1 MGKKSKQHR
10 KELKNGLTTLA
21 SSLATEQIFPDI
33 PAMPIGVNPT
43 LGTAPIQSANPMFYN
58 NRYYLITNFRT
69 LLNEL
74 YVEHGIIQ
82 TMIDQPVEDGFR
94 GGFKILSSQLDA
106 DDIIELEKK
115 MEETEAVETLINA
128 LKWCRLFGG
137 AGLLINI
144 AGEDPAKPLNIEAI
158 GEGREIEFYAADRWE
173 LANNPFVLEDN
184 ILTPNGERW
193 SDVNFNYYGVE
204 INPSRVLRLKG
215 KAAPSLKRLQ
225 LQGWGMSELERLVS
239 PMNKFLKNQNVI
251 YELLDE
257 AKLDVYSIDNYAGSV
272 AAGQEEAVKKR
283 IMLTNYMKSYLNA
296 LILDAEDKFDQK
308 QLSMSGVSE
317 VLKDARYDIASA
329 MKMPVTKIF
338 GMSSA
343 GFNSGDDDIENYNSM
358 IEREVRTPARN
369 IIKTILRI
377 LCKATFDFI
386 PDDIDIEFKSLRIMK
401 ETEEEGLKTSKYNRF
416 RDMYSLG
423 LITKGEFYDLL
434 QEENVITQNLRIK
447 DDDDYIELAGE
458 ASPLHNVNQGNAV

>member
-1 MGKKSKQHR
+1 MKKKNK
-10 KELKNGLTTLA
+10 KELKNGLT
-21 SSLATEQIFPDI
+21 SLATSMANEQIFPDI
-33 PAMPIGVNPT
+33 PAVPLGINPT

-58 NRYYLITNFRT
+58 NRYYMITNMRS
-69 LLNEL
+69 LLNEM

-94 GGFKILSSQLDA
+94 GGFKIISSELSN

-115 MEETEAVETLINA
+115 IEETEAVEKLIEA
-128 LKWCRLFGG
+128 LKWNRLFGG
-137 AGLLINI
+137 AGLIINV
-144 AGEDPAKPLNIEAI
+144 AGEDPRDDFDIEAV
-158 GEGREIEFYAADRWE
+158 GEGREIEFYSADRWE
-173 LANNPFVLEDN
+173 LANNPYILTPT
-184 ILTPNGERW
+184 LTPNGQRVK
-193 SDVNFNYYGVE
+193 DVNFNYYGIE
-204 INPSRVLRLKG
+204 INPSRVLILRG
-215 KAAPSLKRLQ
+215 KPAPSLKRLQ

-272 AAGQEEAVKKR
+272 ASGQEEAVKKR

-296 LILDAEDKFDQK
+296 LILDADDKFDQK
-308 QLSMSGVSE
+308 QMSMAGVSE
-317 VLKDARYDIASA
+317 VLREARYDIASA

-358 IEREVRTPARN
+358 IERDVRTPSKN
-369 IIKTILRI
+369 IIKTIVRL
-377 LCKATFDFI
+377 LCKATFDYI
-386 PDDIDIEFKSLRIMK
+386 PEDIDIEFESLRIMK
-401 ETEEEGLKTSKYNRF
+401 ETEEEALKTSKYNRF
-416 RDMYSLG
+416 RDLYVNG

-434 QEENVITQNLRIK
+434 NQEDVIQQELKIKGDDEYYSMLDGGAEPMQNI
-447 DDDDYIELAGE
+447 
-458 ASPLHNVNQGNAV
+458 NQGNEL

>member
-1 MGKKSKQHR
+1 MRKQR
-10 KELKNGLTTLA
+10 RYKKELKNGLTNLVSNIA
-21 SSLATEQIFPDI
+21 REQIFPDI
-33 PAMPIGVNPT
+33 PALPLGVNSAM
-43 LGTAPIQSANPMFYN
+43 GTAPIQSANPMFYN
-58 NRYYLITNFRT
+58 NRYYLITNLRA
-69 LLNEL
+69 LLNEM

-106 DDIIELEKK
+106 DDIIQLEKK
-115 MEETEAVETLINA
+115 IEETDAVNVLVNA

-137 AGLLINI
+137 AGVIVNI
-144 AGEDPAKPLNIEAI
+144 AGEDPAKPLDIETI

-173 LANNPFVLEDN
+173 LANNPYIMQQDLM
-184 ILTPNGERW
+184 TPNGDRW
-193 SDVNFNYYGVE
+193 KDINFNYYGVE
-204 INPSRVLRLKG
+204 VNPSRVLRLKG
-215 KAAPSLKRLQ
+215 KEAPSLKKLQ
-225 LQGWGMSELERLVS
+225 LQGWGMSELERLIS

-272 AAGQEEAVKKR
+272 AAGQEEDIKKR

-296 LILDAEDKFDQK
+296 LILDGEDKFDQK

-317 VLKDARYDIASA
+317 VLKEARFDIASA

-358 IEREVRTPARN
+358 IERDIRTPAKN
-369 IIKTILRI
+369 IIKTIVRI
-377 LCKATFDFI
+377 LCKSVFDFI
-386 PDDIDIEFKSLRIMK
+386 PDDIDIEFESLRIMK
-401 ETEEEGLKTSKYNRF
+401 ETEEEALKTSKYNRY
-416 RDMYSLG
+416 RDMYNLG
-423 LITKGEFYDLL
+423 LITKGELYDLL
-434 QEENVITQNLRIK
+434 SEENVINQVLKIK
-447 DDDDYIELAGE
+447 GDEDYAELSGE
-458 ASPLHNVNQGNAV
+458 GVSPMQNVNTGNEV